1 MSYKFDTELFLVKYP
16 NSENEIIMSKREIQD
31 LYRHGDYFKTLK
43 IRRLVLIKQELVSNV
58 ELASEKFIK
67 KLLEKEI
74 DNEVKAWYTKHVKR
88 KR

>member
-1 MSYKFDTELFLVKYP
+1 MSYKFGTELFLVKYT

-31 LYRHGDYFKTLK
+31 LYRHGDYFETLK
-43 IRRLVLIKQELVSNV
+43 IRRLVLIKQELVANV

-74 DNEVKAWYTKHVKR
+74 DKEVKA
-88 KR
+88 